1 MFVSAR
7 LQYLIA
13 PTCQRRLLSY
23 DQGERLVS
31 RRDEG
36 VVNGDTYKT
45 FLYSPPPEYLG
56 LPIEKT
62 NPEKQVQQG
71 ADLLTSPDQEELMLL
86 SRGNLPVRWRLSC
99 KVIVGK
105 ENKAGTVRLKA
116 VPQAEWRSQA
126 RQ

>member
-1 MFVSAR
+1 MIKANDSFLVEMQAR
-7 LQYLIA
+7 LTATLTTSFA
-13 PTCQRRLLSY
+13 
-23 DQGERLVS
+23 E
-31 RRDEG
+31 
-36 VVNGDTYKT
+36 
-45 FLYSPPPEYLG
+45 PPPFNISACRG
-56 LPIEKT
+56 RKQI
-62 NPEKQVQQG
+62 PEKQVQQG